1 MKTPSENDALAIR
14 QIARGMLLTKQGD
27 RLSPKANI
35 TVAEL
40 RTATAALAT
49 AQKMERRSAIET
61 EESSLNDAR
70 AWFMQDKS
78 RTLQSAADR
87 FGIRFVAVR
96 RRASGEGWMHM
107 RNNPQ
112 EVPDDL

>member
-14 QIARGMLLTKQGD
+14 QIARGMLLTKHGD
-27 RLSPKANI
+27 RLSPKENI

-40 RTATAALAT
+40 RTATAALHI

-70 AWFMQDKS
+70 DWFMQDKI
-78 RTLQSAADR
+78 RTLQEAADK
-87 FGIRFVAVR
+87 FGIRFVVVR
-96 RRASGEGWMHM
+96 RRSSGEGWVDM

-112 EVPDDL
+112 EVSDD